1 MVGRALWAGVLLVV
15 VAAAASGCA
24 DAPGN
29 SPVPAPVPTFEAREG
44 ARLFASFCVPCHGET
59 GRGDGTYLA
68 AGVAA
73 GPPDFAEVE
82 VAARL
87 RKEHLADRLSATA
100 PAGESHCPPWGD
112 TFTPEELQALAA
124 WVETLG
130 HPGAG
135 GELPVPESEVA
146 PKESLH
152 GGF

>member
-1 MVGRALWAGVLLVV
+1 M
-15 VAAAASGCA
+15 
-24 DAPGN
+24 
-29 SPVPAPVPTFEAREG
+29 PAPVPTFQAREG
-44 ARLFASFCVPCHGET
+44 ARLFASFCAPCHGET

-73 GPPDFAEVE
+73 VPPDFAEVE

-87 RKEHLADRLSATA
+87 RKERLLDRLSATA

-112 TFTPEELQALAA
+112 TFTPEEVQTLAA
-124 WVETLG
+124 WAETLG
-130 HPGAG
+130 RSGAG
-135 GELPVPESEVA
+135 GELPLPESEVA

>member
-15 VAAAASGCA
+15 VAAAASGCV

-29 SPVPAPVPTFEAREG
+29 SPVPAPVPAFETREG
-44 ARLFASFCVPCHGET
+44 ARLFASFCAPCHGET
-59 GRGDGTYLA
+59 GGGDGTYLA

-73 GPPDFAEVE
+73 VPPDFAEVE

-87 RKEHLADRLSATA
+87 RRDQLRTRLSAPA

-112 TFTPEELQALAA
+112 TFTPEEVQALAA

-130 HPGAG
+130 QSGAG
-135 GELPVPESEVA
+135 GGLPLPGSEVS